1 MKNYFKIGEHVM
13 MKCLLLGKI
22 GVSKARFE
30 GPGEIVGIL
39 DPKSYLVKLGG
50 KVYRR
55 HEVYL
60 KRCTNI

>member
-1 MKNYFKIGEHVM
+1 M

-55 HEVYL
+55 HEVCL
-60 KRCTNI
+60 KQCTNI